1 MNRLAAIF
9 FAFAISCFAGETRHF
24 FGAWEPPR
32 SLQEFWAP
40 INNSWWKTGS
50 TPRLDQ
56 HCRNFAKQTRPE
68 AVVPDMIADL
78 KANPSE
84 VRWFVYL
91 NVMTNWN
98 KESVLHVLASFQRSK
113 DNQIR
118 HIADEF
124 VADLE

>member
-1 MNRLAAIF
+1 MNRSIAIF
-9 FAFAISCFAGETRHF
+9 FALAISCSAGETRHF
-24 FGAWEPPR
+24 FGTWEPPR

-40 INNSWWKTGS
+40 IDDSWWKTGS

-56 HCRNFAKQTRPE
+56 RCKNFAKQSRPE
-68 AVVPDMIADL
+68 VLVPDIITDL

-98 KESVLHVLASFQRSK
+98 KKSVLHVLAPFQRSR